1 MTQKCVDYFRK
12 WKKEPNFCGVG
23 KATENTINK
32 YLEFA
37 DEFSNTYKFDIDLV
51 YRNVPQT
58 AVKPLLKFKKDSDIR
73 TKVMKQI
80 AQTLSDKHAI
90 SLRYVQQLIGLEPK
104 SKPLVISPA
113 VAAISE
119 IPQEAFTTNSIKDK
133 IRLIT
138 SALPSGQIDMLDEIM
153 KKKDLDN
160 EYAAL
165 ILAIKTAWRVI
176 KDGD

>member
-37 DEFSNTYKFDIDLV
+37 EDFSNTYKFDVDLV

-58 AVKPLLKFKKDSDIR
+58 SVKPLLKFKKDSDIR
-73 TKVMKQI
+73 IKAMKQI
-80 AQTLSDKHAI
+80 AQTLNDKHAI
-90 SLRYVQQLIGLEPK
+90 SLRYVYQIIGIEPK
-104 SKPLVISPA
+104 VKPLVLSPA

-119 IPQEAFTTNSIKDK
+119 IPKDAFETNSVKDK

-138 SALPSGQIDMLDEIM
+138 SALPTGQINMLDDIM

-165 ILAIKTAWRVI
+165 IVAIKTAWKVI
-176 KDGD
+176 KDE